1 MSELRIALVGPFP
14 PPYGGMAAYFSA
26 LEAGLAAKGVDCE
39 RIEVEHG
46 SLPVRLASFT
56 RAAVRIRRSPSCVF
70 HCITGSQANLLANG
84 VLLLASGGRSVLSI
98 VGGDFHGAAAA
109 GTGLRR
115 RLMRAV
121 VSRAGRIV
129 ACNAEIEQALRLLGL
144 PAESVIVLSN
154 ALPLRVGGPY
164 EHPANDRFERFASH
178 RRPLLVSVSGWYEHY
193 GSMDLLRAVADLLDR
208 HPSLGLALV
217 VKEGGDA
224 AFMSAVRAWI
234 DEQGL
239 GDHVVVLTNVP
250 SVPALMGRSD
260 VFVRTP
266 HVEGDSISVREALA
280 AGVPVVASDAGFR
293 PDGVILYRPADP
305 ADLAAKLDGVLSSPS
320 SDVTSDL
327 RDEGEANLRRLIETY
342 REVAR
347 VAPP

>member
-1 MSELRIALVGPFP
+1 MSELRVALVGPFP

-26 LEAGLAAKGVDCE
+26 LEAGLAAEGVDCE

-46 SLPVRLASFT
+46 SPPARLASFA
-56 RAAVRIRRSPSCVF
+56 RAAVSIRRSPSCVF

-84 VLLLASGGRSVLSI
+84 VLLLAAGGRSVLSI
-98 VGGDFHGAAAA
+98 VGGDFHRAAA

-121 VSRAGRIV
+121 VFRAARIV
-129 ACNAEIEQALRLLGL
+129 ACNAEIEEALRLLGL
-144 PAESVIVLSN
+144 PAESVLVLSN
-154 ALPLRVGGPY
+154 ALPLRLVDPY
-164 EHPANDRFERFASH
+164 EQPDGRFERFASH
-178 RRPLLVSVSGWYEHY
+178 RRPLLVSVSGSYEHY
-193 GSMDLLRAVADLLDR
+193 GSMDLLRAVADLRDR

-224 AFMSAVRAWI
+224 AFMSAVHAWI

-239 GDHVVVLTNVP
+239 GEHVVVLTNVP
-250 SVPALMGRSD
+250 SVPALMSRSD

-347 VAPP
+347 VDPA

>member
-1 MSELRIALVGPFP
+1 MSELRVALVGPFP

-26 LEAGLAAKGVDCE
+26 LEAGLAAEGVDCE

-46 SLPVRLASFT
+46 SLPARLASFA

-129 ACNAEIEQALRLLGL
+129 ACNAEIEEALRLLGL

-154 ALPLRVGGPY
+154 ALPLRLVDPY
-164 EHPANDRFERFASH
+164 EHPDGRFERFASH

-193 GSMDLLRAVADLLDR
+193 GSMDLLRAVADLRDR

-224 AFMSAVRAWI
+224 AFMSAVHAWI

-250 SVPALMGRSD
+250 SVPALMSRSD

-347 VAPP
+347 VDPA